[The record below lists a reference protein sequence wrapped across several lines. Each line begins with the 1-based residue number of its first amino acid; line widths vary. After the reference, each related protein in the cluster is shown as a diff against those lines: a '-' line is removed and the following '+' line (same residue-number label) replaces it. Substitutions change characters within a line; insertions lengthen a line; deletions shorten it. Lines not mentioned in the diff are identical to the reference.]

1 MNTSQTIRV
10 MLVDDHNVVRSGLA
24 TFLRA
29 YEDLELVGEARNG
42 VEAVNLC
49 HRYKPDV
56 ILMDLMMPEM
66 DGIAATRAIL
76 ADYPDIKIIAMT
88 SFDEEELVHGVL
100 AAGAISYLLKNVT
113 SDELAKA
120 IRDAVSGRSTLSPE
134 AARVLVQAT
143 RPTEQPWLE
152 LTEREMEALHLVV
165 QGQSNRQIADAPT
178 SAASSPSCR
187 SPAGRRPSRMRSDIK
202 SFLYKR
208 NILLLLG
215 QQGFDGWLRAQS
227 ACNHLRNST

>member
-29 YEDLELVGEARNG
+29 YEDLELVGEAKNG
-42 VEAVNLC
+42 LEAVRLC
-49 HRYKPDV
+49 RVQKPDV

-76 ADYPDIKIIAMT
+76 EGCPEIKIIAMT
-88 SFDEEELVHGVL
+88 SFEDEALVQGVL

-120 IRDAVSGRSTLSPE
+120 IRDAVSGRSTLAPE

-143 RPTEQPWLE
+143 RTPKQPWLE
-152 LTEREMEALHLVV
+152 LTEREMDVLRLVV
-165 QGQSNRQIADAPT
+165 QGQSNQQIADAMFIT
-178 SAASSPSCR
+178 VATVKAHISSIFSKLQVAS
-187 SPAGRRPSRMRSDIK
+187 
-202 SFLYKR
+202 
-208 NILLLLG
+208 
-215 QQGFDGWLRAQS
+215 RAEAIAYALKHKIVS
-227 ACNHLRNST
+227 L

>member
-1 MNTSQTIRV
+1 MNTSQTIQV

-42 VEAVNLC
+42 LEALRLC
-49 HRYKPDV
+49 RQKRPDV

-76 ADYPDIKIIAMT
+76 AECPEIKIIAMT
-88 SFDEEELVHGVL
+88 SFEEEQLVQGVL

-120 IRDAVSGRSTLSPE
+120 IRDAISGRSTLAPE
-134 AARVLVQAT
+134 AARVLIQAT
-143 RPTEQPWLE
+143 RPTKQPLVD
-152 LTEREMEALHLVV
+152 LTEREHEVLNLVV
-165 QGQSNRQIADAPT
+165 QGNSNQQIADTLVISITTVKAHI
-178 SAASSPSCR
+178 SSILSKLQVSSR
-187 SPAGRRPSRMRSDIK
+187 SEAIAYAIK
-202 SFLYKR
+202 HKLVR
-208 NILLLLG
+208 L
-215 QQGFDGWLRAQS
+215 
-227 ACNHLRNST
+227 

>member
-1 MNTSQTIRV
+1 MNTSQTIQV

-29 YEDLELVGEARNG
+29 YDDLELVGEAKNG
-42 VEAVNLC
+42 LEALNLC
-49 HRYKPDV
+49 HEKKPDV

-76 ADYPDIKIIAMT
+76 ADYPEIKIIAMT
-88 SFDEEELVHGVL
+88 SFEDEQLVQGVL
-100 AAGAISYLLKNVT
+100 AAGAISYLIKNVT

-143 RPTEQPWLE
+143 RPTKQPLFD
-152 LTEREMEALHLVV
+152 LTEREMEVLNLVV
-165 QGQSNRQIADAPT
+165 QGQSNQQIAEALVISLAT
-178 SAASSPSCR
+178 VKAHIS
-187 SPAGRRPSRMRSDIK
+187 
-202 SFLYKR
+202 
-208 NILLLLG
+208 NILSKL
-215 QQGFDGWLRAQS
+215 QVSSRAEAIAFAIKHKLVS
-227 ACNHLRNST
+227 L

>member
-1 MNTSQTIRV
+1 MNTPQTIRV

-29 YEDLELVGEARNG
+29 YDDLELVGEARNG
-42 VEAVNLC
+42 LEAVNLC
-49 HRYKPDV
+49 RQKKPEV

-76 ADYPDIKIIAMT
+76 AEYPDIKIIAMT
-88 SFDEEELVHGVL
+88 SFEDEQLVQGVL

-143 RPTEQPWLE
+143 RPTKQTLND
-152 LTEREMEALHLVV
+152 LTEREMEVLNLVV
-165 QGQSNRQIADAPT
+165 QGHSNQQIAETLVISVAT
-178 SAASSPSCR
+178 VKAHISSILSKLQVSSRAEASAYA
-187 SPAGRRPSRMRSDIK
+187 IK
-202 SFLYKR
+202 HKIVSL
-208 NILLLLG
+208 
-215 QQGFDGWLRAQS
+215 
-227 ACNHLRNST
+227 